1 MLPRAAAL
9 AALIF
14 GAVLSASAMS
24 PAAETLLRKLGL
36 DPKSEEILALA
47 GDRVAAKN
55 GKVYTL
61 DALAAKGDTA
71 AVKAFLVTREFFH
84 AFRKDPDIEFPNDEL
99 YDVRYLTEAEKL
111 YMGRKLM
118 EGLPSGAKAAP
129 AKSK

>member
-1 MLPRAAAL
+1 MRSLAAAL
-9 AALIF
+9 A
-14 GAVLSASAMS
+14 VLLFAASFASALT
-24 PAAETLLRKLGL
+24 PAAEKLLRKLGL
-36 DPKSEEILALA
+36 DPRSEEIAALA

-84 AFRKDPDIEFPNDEL
+84 AFLKDPDIEFPNDEL

-118 EGLPSGAKAAP
+118 EGLPSGGKAAP

>member
-1 MLPRAAAL
+1 MRSLAAAL
-9 AALIF
+9 AALLF
-14 GAVLSASAMS
+14 AASFASALT
-24 PAAETLLRKLGL
+24 PAAEALLRKLGL
-36 DPKSEEILALA
+36 DPKSEEIAALA

-61 DALAAKGDTA
+61 DALAAKGDAA

-84 AFRKDPDIEFPNDEL
+84 AFLKDPDIEFPNDEL

-118 EGLPSGAKAAP
+118 EGLPSAAKAAP